1 MFWRV
6 YDSTDTLLD
15 SFESDIDYSN
25 EDIITLSNSKTYSM
39 IYCDKKEGVIYIG
52 RLILD

>member
-6 YDSTDTLLD
+6 YDRTDTLLD

-25 EDIITLSNSKTYSM
+25 EDTITLSNGKTYSM
-39 IYCDKKEGVIYIG
+39 IYCDKKENVVYID
-52 RLILD
+52 RLILN